1 MADTP
6 NPLIPS
12 TTVTD
17 GDWTVDSN
25 SVAFPTTEAEIREA
39 MADSSAMPALQI
51 NDNGDEVSGPGSP
64 GSKLKSLQQ
73 AASVDAFATSAAA
86 PPAPAPAAPASDE
99 DEEDDDQAEAEKA
112 KEPPPAKPDDKKP
125 SKASRHA
132 ARIAEINARIAER
145 TRARHEAERA
155 AAAPAARP
163 AEPTSP
169 AAPPPTPAPRPAAR
183 APLAAEDPRPL
194 WSQFER
200 EGKDYDAFEA
210 ADVAWQQRH
219 DAAIIARAEEAA
231 AAKAREARESVE
243 HDQRVRAAKAAHP
256 DFEEKRA
263 ALTGIDTTPF
273 LTAIVQQHP
282 AGMEVLYH
290 LGANREDAELLS
302 VLTHPDNDP
311 RGVLPHLFHS
321 IMDAGDDPVPVL
333 SFLTSHPEEAQAL
346 LDLPPR
352 AALIQIGKL
361 LAGAGAKTSGPPK
374 SPARKP
380 PAPFTPVDGGSS
392 MRSRAD
398 DDPEPSD
405 DASDDEWFDW
415 RQRQQARERR
425 AARG

>member
-39 MADSSAMPALQI
+39 MADSSAMPAIQV

-73 AASVDAFATSAAA
+73 AASVDAFAAAAAAA
-86 PPAPAPAAPASDE
+86 PAAPAPAPANDAQDDDEDDGEDAAAKDPAPA
-99 DEEDDDQAEAEKA
+99 
-112 KEPPPAKPDDKKP
+112 PAKTEEKKP

-155 AAAPAARP
+155 AAAPPPPPRP
-163 AEPTSP
+163 AEP
-169 AAPPPTPAPRPAAR
+169 AAPPPPAPRPAAR
-183 APLAAEDPRPL
+183 APLAEDSRPE
-194 WSQFER
+194 WSQFDAD
-200 EGKDYDAFEA
+200 GKDYKEFEA
-210 ADVAWQQRH
+210 ADRAWQARH

-273 LTAIVQQHP
+273 LTAMIQQHP
-282 AGMEVLYH
+282 SGMDVLYH

-361 LAGAGAKTSGPPK
+361 LAGAGAKTSGPPTP
-374 SPARKP
+374 PARKP